1 VEEDQ
6 KKNLERELYELRQQV
21 NRSVGASSETDELRR
36 SLEKSERQRMQL
48 SDHIEVGDFV
58 FIIVDAKQRNK
69 GMFWLSLHW
78 SLW

>member
-1 VEEDQ
+1 MEEDQ

-48 SDHIEVGDFV
+48 SDHIEVGDVV
-58 FIIVDAKQRNK
+58 FIIVDAKHRNK
-69 GMFWLSLHW
+69 GMFWPSFH
-78 SLW
+78 